1 MYRWTMISVYIR
13 RESWIGGSYGTGI
26 MQLVFHSHVTF
37 SIGLV
42 DSFDGRISGDTNHFR
57 SVGLVNAAKT
67 VNYMKIIVS
76 MWENIV
82 ISKEMSMI
90 I

>member
-1 MYRWTMISVYIR
+1 
-13 RESWIGGSYGTGI
+13 

-76 MWENIV
+76 M
-82 ISKEMSMI
+82 
-90 I
+90 